1 MRLST
6 SAVAAALAIG
16 LVVSGAPSPAG
27 AAAPAPSQT
36 ELVSVSQSGA
46 PGSAGSMQ
54 PDISDGGRYV
64 VFTSAA
70 QLTSIPHAPG
80 TRQVYLRDT
89 ASGTTT
95 MVSTSGGV
103 SSDGDALSPSVSED
117 GRLVAFISN
126 AANLGVRGGIP
137 QAMLWSR
144 ESGTSRVLSLS
155 SDAVP
160 NQANGTISSLELSDD
175 GSTATFATAAT
186 NLAGVDA
193 RSSIQVYAVGVT
205 TGAVTLVSRDMSST
219 ETTGGTGD
227 SGAPSISDD
236 GGAVAFRS
244 VANLEGVPTG
254 GQDQIYVRS
263 ADGSVRMVSVDPQGR
278 HAANAASAAPTISGD
293 GHTVAFMSAATD
305 ITDEPTNGASQIY
318 LRVLNWGVTR
328 LVSYAMDGLRGGAR
342 ASAEPVLSDFG
353 DVIVFESLA
362 TDLTPVGAPGD
373 MQIYSRNVRSG
384 HISLVSAGR
393 AGAPGG
399 GISNSASVSGDGHL
413 VTFESTSNDLVSTT
427 TPGGVAQIYLR
438 NNRPVPGVE
447 RIGGADRFDVS
458 AQVSAAAFAPHVPIA
473 YVASGAVFPDALSGS
488 AAAGHQSGPVL
499 LVSRDSVPASV
510 ASELRRLRP
519 AKIVILGGPNSIG
532 DGVQAALAGY
542 SSRVERITG
551 ADRYE
556 VSAAISAATF
566 PNIPGWPPTAFVASG
581 AVFPD
586 ALSGSAAAGAFGGPV
601 LLTQKDAVPD
611 SVIAELHRLAPQGI
625 VVLGGVN
632 TVSESV
638 VTALGAIAPTSRVG
652 GADRYE
658 VSANASGYV
667 GQGDTGGTVFVSSG
681 EKFPDA
687 LAGSPAAIRA
697 GAPVLLVTSTGIPP
711 TVAAELRRRAP
722 TRIVVLGGPNTVS
735 DAVLTTLGG
744 YVVR

>member
-1 MRLST
+1 MRLPT
-6 SAVAAALAIG
+6 SVIAAAMIIGLAVAG
-16 LVVSGAPSPAG
+16 EPTPAT
-27 AAAPAPSQT
+27 AAAPGASQT

-54 PDISDGGRYV
+54 ADISDGGRYV

-70 QLTSIPHAPG
+70 QLTPIPHAPG

-89 ASGTTT
+89 VSGTTT
-95 MVSTSGGV
+95 LVSTSGGV
-103 SSDGDALSPSVSED
+103 SSDGHALTPSVSED
-117 GRLVAFISN
+117 GRLVAFISD
-126 AANLGVRGGIP
+126 AANLGVRGGVP

-144 ESGTSRVLSLS
+144 DTGTSRVLSLS

-193 RSSIQVYAVGVT
+193 RSSIQVYTVGVT
-205 TGAVTLVSRDMSST
+205 TGAVALVSRDMSST
-219 ETTGGTGD
+219 ESTGGAGD

-236 GGAVAFRS
+236 GRVVAFRS

-254 GQDQIYVRS
+254 GREQIYVRS
-263 ADGSVRMVSVDPQGR
+263 ADGSVRMVSVDPQGH
-278 HAANAASAAPTISGD
+278 HAANGASAAPTISGD

-318 LRVLNWGVTR
+318 VRVINWGVTR
-328 LVSYAMDGLRGGAR
+328 LASYAMDGLRGGDR

-353 DVIVFESLA
+353 DVVAFESLA
-362 TDLTPVGAPGD
+362 TDLTAAGARGD
-373 MQIYSRNVRSG
+373 TQIYTRDVRSG
-384 HISLVSAGR
+384 QITLVSAGR
-393 AGAPGG
+393 DGAPGG
-399 GISNSASVSGDGHL
+399 GFSNNPSVSGDGRL
-413 VTFESTSNDLVSTT
+413 VTFESTSNNLASST

-438 NNRPVPGVE
+438 NTRPVPGVE
-447 RIGGADRFDVS
+447 RIGGADRFEVS
-458 AQVSAAAFAPHVPIA
+458 AEVSAAAFAPHVSVA

-488 AAAGHQSGPVL
+488 AAAGYENGPVL

-510 ASELRRLRP
+510 ALELRRLQP
-519 AKIVILGGPNSIG
+519 TKIVILGGTNSIA
-532 DGVQAALAGY
+532 DGVQAALASY
-542 SSRVERITG
+542 SRRVERIAG

-556 VSAAISAATF
+556 VSAAISASAF
-566 PNIPGWPPTAFVASG
+566 PPLTGRTPIAFIASG

-586 ALSGSAAAGAFGGPV
+586 ALSGSAAAGAAGGPV
-601 LLTQKDAVPD
+601 LLTKKDAVPD
-611 SVIAELHRLAPQGI
+611 SVIAELRRLAPQGI
-625 VVLGGVN
+625 VVLGGAN

-658 VSANASGYV
+658 VSANAAWYV
-667 GQGDTGGTVFVSSG
+667 GQGDTGGTVYVSSG

-711 TVAAELRRRAP
+711 TVAAELRRRVP

-735 DAVLTTLGG
+735 EVVLTALGG
-744 YVVR
+744 YVVG